1 VKSDKSLNKPKIP
14 FEVVFQKGFFLEMS
28 QIYSVICKKKLLYLG
43 EYKMRETFANL
54 PDNGCIV
61 AIFIASINELATSVK
76 G

>member
-1 VKSDKSLNKPKIP
+1 
-14 FEVVFQKGFFLEMS
+14 
-28 QIYSVICKKKLLYLG
+28 LG